1 LRQRRISSSACAAR
15 GSEEQPILCA
25 QGTGPADG
33 LWPFHMKIA
42 MSPENV
48 GGREGGR
55 MQRMERKR
63 KDERENVCGGA
74 RERER
79 DTQSQGESRR
89 DIHTQTD
96 TYL

>member
-1 LRQRRISSSACAAR
+1 
-15 GSEEQPILCA
+15 
-25 QGTGPADG
+25 
-33 LWPFHMKIA
+33 MKIA

-63 KDERENVCGGA
+63 KDERENVCSGA
-74 RERER
+74 RERDR
-79 DTQSQGESRR
+79 DTQSQRESRR
-89 DIHTQTD
+89 DIHTQAD